1 MLRRQTRTISL
12 NQVLTRIVN
21 DDVSV
26 WHRSSAS
33 GVVRTGLRALI
44 ERLAGRRAVCDEA
57 ACE

>member
-12 NQVLTRIVN
+12 NQVLSRFVN

-26 WHRSSAS
+26 RHRFSAS
-33 GVVRTGLRALI
+33 GVVRTGLRALT

-57 ACE
+57 ACG